1 MTGQAGSI
9 WRLRRCAILI
19 FPARRPPCRP
29 KPFRNLAQTKFAESD
44 AYVRELMRETRA
56 MPAAEPLAIERRTF
70 FKLAGASGAG
80 LVLGFH
86 LPQPAF
92 AATETPQTSAEASK
106 DQSINAFVRIAP
118 DNKVTVYSKAPEIGQ
133 GIKTAFGLII
143 AEELDADWNHV
154 VVEQADFNPK
164 VYGYQGAGGSTSIP
178 RAWDQLRQAGAGA
191 KAMLIAAAAKKWNV
205 KPEEITAKESV
216 LTHAPSGKTATYGQ
230 MANAAAKMPVPDV
243 KSLALKTRAQY
254 TLLGRRHHGVDDPKI
269 VTGKPLFGID
279 VQLPGML
286 YCNFTKCPAVGGK
299 VKSFN
304 MDEIKAR
311 ARRGRCLCGRRHRQ
325 AHRMHAR
332 RRHHRQEYLGRVPG
346 QEQAESGMG
355 RKRSLQGFHHAVFGA
370 RQGPCQELPRQARRR
385 CGRCGQGL
393 CRGRRQDRGGLLRI
407 SLRQPRHH
415 GADEHHGA
423 LA

>member
-1 MTGQAGSI
+1 
-9 WRLRRCAILI
+9 
-19 FPARRPPCRP
+19 
-29 KPFRNLAQTKFAESD
+29 
-44 AYVRELMRETRA
+44 
-56 MPAAEPLAIERRTF
+56 MPAAEPLAMQRRTF
-70 FKLAGASGAG
+70 LKLAGASGAG
-80 LVLGFH
+80 LVMGFH
-86 LPQPAF
+86 LPQRSLSP
-92 AATETPQTSAEASK
+92 PPRRRRPRAEASK

-205 KPEEITAKESV
+205 KPDEITAPGFRADAC
-216 LTHAPSGKTATYGQ
+216 APAARRATYGQ

-243 KSLALKTRAQY
+243 KSLTLKTRAQY
-254 TLLGRRHHGVDDPKI
+254 TLLGRRHHGVDDPKV

-304 MDEIKAR
+304 VDEIKALPGVVDAFAVEGTGKPTECMPGVAIIARNTWAAFEAKKQARTWNGTKAKRPRIPPAQFSAR
-311 ARRGRCLCGRRHRQ
+311 AR
-325 AHRMHAR
+325 
-332 RRHHRQEYLGRVPG
+332 EYAKSFP
-346 QEQAESGMG
+346 AKPDS
-355 RKRSLQGFHHAVFGA
+355 
-370 RQGPCQELPRQARRR
+370 R

-393 CRGRRQDRGGLLRI
+393 CRRRRQDRGGLLRI

-415 GADEHHGA
+415 GAENTTAHGGMTG
-423 LA
+423 